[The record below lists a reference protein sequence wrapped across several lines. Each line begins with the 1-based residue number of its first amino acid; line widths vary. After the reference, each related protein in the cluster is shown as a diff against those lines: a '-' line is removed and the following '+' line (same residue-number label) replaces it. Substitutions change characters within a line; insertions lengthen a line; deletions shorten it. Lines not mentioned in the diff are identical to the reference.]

1 MLKISLL
8 ASAFALA
15 LFGAAQAGAPTINAS
30 DLLLKVQTS
39 PLLQLADSDDSG
51 GGNSGSGSDS
61 DSGGGNSG
69 SGSDSD
75 SDDNDSDD
83 DSSDD
88 NSSGAGNGDN
98 NDDGN
103 DDSSQTVSGRK
114 KPRIPGGSGCDDA
127 GDIAEHPECS
137 PN

>member
-30 DLLLKVQTS
+30 DTLLKIQAS
-39 PLLQLADSDDSG
+39 PLMQLADSDGD
-51 GGNSGSGSDS
+51 GGNSG
-61 DSGGGNSG
+61 GGD
-69 SGSDSD
+69 SDSD
-75 SDDNDSDD
+75 SDSNDSDD

-88 NSSGAGNGDN
+88 HGGGASN
-98 NDDGN
+98 NDSNDASN

>member
-30 DLLLKVQTS
+30 DTLLKIQAS
-39 PLLQLADSDDSG
+39 PLMQLADSDGD
-51 GGNSGSGSDS
+51 GGNSG
-61 DSGGGNSG
+61 GGD
-69 SGSDSD
+69 SDSD
-75 SDDNDSDD
+75 SDSNDSDD

-88 NSSGAGNGDN
+88 HGGGASNNDSNDASNGAN
-98 NDDGN
+98 NDDSN

>member
-30 DLLLKVQTS
+30 DTLLKIQAS
-39 PLLQLADSDDSG
+39 PLMQLADSDGD
-51 GGNSGSGSDS
+51 GGNSGGGDSNSDS
-61 DSGGGNSG
+61 DS
-69 SGSDSD
+69 
-75 SDDNDSDD
+75 NDSDD

-88 NSSGAGNGDN
+88 HGGGASN
-98 NDDGN
+98 NDSNDASN